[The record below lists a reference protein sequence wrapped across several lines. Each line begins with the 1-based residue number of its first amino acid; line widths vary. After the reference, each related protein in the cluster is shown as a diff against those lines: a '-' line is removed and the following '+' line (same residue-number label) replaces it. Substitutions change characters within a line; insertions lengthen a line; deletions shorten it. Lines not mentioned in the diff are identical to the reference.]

1 MHFRDYGID
10 LPDYFK
16 GDRKVTCPKCS
27 ASRHN
32 PKDPCLS
39 VNGES
44 GMWKCHNCG
53 WTGRRDDP
61 PSPLRGYAAASRD
74 DEPKPEAEHHYRRPE
89 PVKESNLDDS
99 VAAYFGRRGISRTT
113 LERCKVF
120 STFHYLPGTGRETLC
135 MAFPYYRNGE
145 LLNVKYRDA
154 RKNMSQEKDPEPCL
168 WNLDN
173 AAGADVIYITE
184 GEIDALTL
192 VEVGFVSAVSVDRG
206 APQPKDAHT
215 DKKLACV
222 ENCMEVLNNASTV
235 VLVTDKDEPGLILEC
250 ELISRIGAAKCKLV
264 KYPEGCKDINDVLK
278 KFSPSGVLKV
288 IAEAYPA
295 PVPGLREIGD
305 FATDIETYYRKGQPP
320 RYSTGFTNLDEYF
333 SLQPGSVNVFTG
345 IPGSG
350 KTEFVHQLVVNAIR
364 LHGWKA
370 AVFSPEMLPVENIV
384 ANFAEK
390 WVQKPFFGRGEDR
403 MSFEDLRNAE
413 RTLSENIKVILPDAD
428 KLPTIDDL
436 LAAAQVSAVRYGC
449 RMFIFDP
456 YNEIEH
462 ARNQYMTETEYVS
475 FFMAKLRNFARLN
488 KVWVGLV
495 AHPTKLRKDEK
506 TQKYPVA
513 TLYDISGSAN
523 FANKTDNGIS
533 LWREQ
538 KPNCHEVEVH
548 ILKVKSKFIGR
559 ANTHIV
565 LEWDRRTGCFAA
577 PSPVDSSMGP
587 Q

>member
-1 MHFRDYGID
+1 MEKHFRDYGID

-16 GDRKVTCPKCS
+16 GDRKIPCPKCS
-27 ASRHN
+27 ASRHKPN
-32 PKDPCLS
+32 DPCLS

-53 WTGRRDDP
+53 WSGRREDT
-61 PSPLRGYAAASRD
+61 A
-74 DEPKPEAEHHYRRPE
+74 PERYRAEAEEHHYRRPE
-89 PVKESNLDDS
+89 LPKKTDVAPQ
-99 VAAYFGRRGISRTT
+99 VAAYFGRRGIGGAT
-113 LERCKVF
+113 LERCRVF
-120 STFHYLPGTGRETLC
+120 STFRYLPGTGAETLC

-168 WNLDN
+168 WNIDA

-192 VEVGFVSAVSVDRG
+192 VECGFPSAVSVDRG
-206 APQPKDAHT
+206 APQPKDQHT

-222 ENCMEVLNNASTV
+222 ENCMEVLQNAETV
-235 VLVTDKDEPGLILEC
+235 VLVTDKDEPGLILER

-264 KYPEGCKDINDVLK
+264 RYPEGCKDINDVLVK
-278 KFSPSGVLKV
+278 HTSAGVLKV
-288 IAEAYPA
+288 IAGAYPA
-295 PVPGLREIGD
+295 PVPGLRQIEE
-305 FATDIETYYRKGQPP
+305 FSSDIEAYYRKGQPR
-320 RYSTGFTNLDEYF
+320 RYSTGFASLDEHF
-333 SLQPGSVNVFTG
+333 SLQPGSVNIFTG
-345 IPGSG
+345 IPQSG

-370 AVFSPEMLPVENIV
+370 AVFSPEMLPVENIF

-390 WVQKPFFGRGEDR
+390 WVGKPFFGRGDDR
-403 MSFEDLRNAE
+403 MSFEELRIAE
-413 RTLSENIKVILPDAD
+413 RTLSESIKVILPDAD
-428 KLPTIDDL
+428 KSPTVDDL

-449 RMFIFDP
+449 KMFVFDP

-462 ARNQYMTETEYVS
+462 TRVQWMTETEYVS

-506 TQKYPVA
+506 TKKYPVA

-523 FANKTDNGIS
+523 FANKTDNGLS

-538 KPNCHEVEVH
+538 TPNCHEVQVH

-559 ANTHIV
+559 ANTHIA
-565 LEWDRRTGCFAA
+565 LNWDRRTGTFSEPA
-577 PSPVDSSMGP
+577 PVDASMGP